1 MQHENLLMVTGNC
14 LTIQPVYLGIWKM
27 TLKEFWSK
35 ASSWLETRKP
45 SRSADYQLEI
55 DDEGLISHGVA
66 SAGPAVAE
74 KPAESSQVLVKMVPP
89 MDKTQSLEK
98 LQAGFDKLVEQLE
111 GINNHLNRQAAHS
124 EELMKRIEQL
134 PKLLESFPS
143 VVENQKQLTEQLLGQ
158 LKATAMME
166 QGFVETVEKIP
177 TETAKQTD
185 ALTNIDHQL
194 AAAADVDVQMTEG
207 LNKFNETLGKLNQS
221 TIGQTEGIMQMSK
234 TFAASDRYLK
244 YIISSQRKSF
254 MWVFTIAVGVCTAAI
269 LILVGIIIYLRH

>member
-1 MQHENLLMVTGNC
+1 
-14 LTIQPVYLGIWKM
+14 M

-35 ASSWLETRKP
+35 ASVWLETRKP
-45 SRSADYQLEI
+45 SRPTNYHPEI
-55 DDEGLISHGVA
+55 DDEGLISQGVA
-66 SAGPAVAE
+66 SMEPATRE
-74 KPAESSQVLVKMVPP
+74 RPAESSQVLVKMVPP

-111 GINNHLNRQAAHS
+111 GINSHLNRQAAHS

-134 PKLLESFPS
+134 PRLLESFPN
-143 VVENQKQLTEQLLGQ
+143 VVENQKQLTEQLLEQ

-166 QGFVETVEKIP
+166 RGFVETVEKIP

-194 AAAADVDVQMTEG
+194 AAAADVDVQMTES
-207 LNKFNETLGKLNQS
+207 LNKFNETLNKLNQS
-221 TIGQTEGIMQMSK
+221 TIGQTDGIMQMSK